1 MHSSASLSLSFSPS
15 LSRAPSLPSLSSP
28 AHTRPSSRASASHS
42 PSQASAHP
50 IVDLT
55 AGQAPH
61 NDPSR
66 ALVCSAD
73 GAGDVHVHALEV
85 DGTWGHCTTF
95 GVSTHDG
102 TPSLCTTLRMRGVL
116 LYCGYSTGHV
126 RIFDLVSCALA
137 VQISAH
143 SRWINA
149 LEVHPNGSTF
159 ASAAEDTTINVW
171 RLTETGNAPKVRHP
185 APLALPTFNAFIR
198 PSSRTP
204 SRTASAHGPCAAASA
219 DLLALLSLSSVS
231 LFAQVA
237 HVVSIPVPDALL
249 AGVTFCGGFEKSH
262 VAASAYDVA
271 ALQAWKID

>member
-1 MHSSASLSLSFSPS
+1 M
-15 LSRAPSLPSLSSP
+15 
-28 AHTRPSSRASASHS
+28 
-42 PSQASAHP
+42 QASAHP

-55 AGQAPH
+55 ADQAPH

-66 ALVCSAD
+66 ALICSAD
-73 GAGDVHVHALEV
+73 GMGDVHVHALEV

-95 GVSTHDG
+95 GVTTVDG

-126 RIFDLVSCALA
+126 RVFDLVSCALA

-159 ASAAEDTTINVW
+159 ASASEDTMINVW
-171 RLTETGNAPKVRHP
+171 TLMETGNAPKVPIRCTRAHRRCCERTHARHRR
-185 APLALPTFNAFIR
+185 LR
-198 PSSRTP
+198 PKPR
-204 SRTASAHGPCAAASA
+204 AAASA
-219 DLLALLSLSSVS
+219 DGVAVLSPL
-231 LFAQVA
+231 AQVA
-237 HVVSIPVPDALL
+237 HAANIPVPDALL
-249 AGVTFCGGFEKSH
+249 AGVTFCGGFDKSH
-262 VAASAYDVA
+262 VAAAAYDVA